1 LPYDVADLDLADEGR
16 LRIEWADRHMPVL
29 REIRARFEKE
39 KPLTGLR
46 VAACLHVTTETANLM
61 RTLQAGGAEVV
72 LCASNPLS
80 TQDSTAAGLVG
91 HYGIDVHAR
100 RGIDNDGYYRHLEAA
115 LDFRPNV
122 TMDDGCDLV
131 TLLHTKR
138 REQLGEVRFGTEETT
153 TGVIRLRQMEREG
166 ALAYPIV
173 AVNDTPT
180 KHLFDNRYGT
190 GQSTIDGI
198 VRATNVLLAG
208 RVFAVAGYG
217 YCGKGLAMRA
227 RGMGARVL
235 VTEVDPIRA
244 LEAAMDGYEV
254 APMERAA
261 READFIVTVTGD
273 RDIVRREHFEVAKDG
288 VIVANSGHFDVEID
302 KVALREL
309 ATGGVQRVR
318 DNVEEF
324 TLADGRRVM
333 LVAEGRLVNL
343 GAAEGHPAAVMDM
356 SFADQSLSLEWLARQ
371 ADLDVRVH
379 DVPAEIDAEVARV
392 KLATMGIEIDTLTD
406 AQERYL
412 HSWTEGT

>member
-1 LPYDVADLDLADEGR
+1 
-16 LRIEWADRHMPVL
+16 MPVL
-29 REIRARFEKE
+29 AAVAAELARTR
-39 KPLTGLR
+39 PLAGHR
-46 VAACLHVTTETANLM
+46 IAACLHVTTETANLM
-61 RTLQAGGAEVV
+61 RTLKAGGASVV

-80 TQDSTAAGLVG
+80 TQDDTAAALVE
-91 HYGIDVHAR
+91 HYGIDTFAR
-100 RGIDNDGYYRHLEAA
+100 RGVDTDGYYRHLEAA
-115 LDFRPNV
+115 LDTRPSI

-138 REQLGEVRFGTEETT
+138 RDQLAELQAGTEETT

-166 ALAYPIV
+166 ALAYPII

-198 VRATNVLLAG
+198 LRATNLLLAG
-208 RVFAVAGYG
+208 TTFVVAGFG

-227 RGMGARVL
+227 RGLGAKVV

-244 LEAAMDGYEV
+244 LEAAMEGFKV
-254 APMERAA
+254 APMAQAA
-261 READFIVTVTGD
+261 REGDVIVSVTGD
-273 RDIVRREHFEVAKDG
+273 RDVLRREHFEVMKDG
-288 VIVANSGHFDVEID
+288 VVLANSGHFDVEID
-302 KVALREL
+302 KEALREL
-309 ATGGVQRVR
+309 ATSVVRVR
-318 DNVEEF
+318 ENVEEF
-324 TLADGRRVM
+324 TLEDGRRLN

-356 SFADQSLSLEWLARQ
+356 SFADQSLSLEWLSRQ
-371 ADLDVRVH
+371 QDLEVRVH
-379 DVPAEIDAEVARV
+379 DVPPEIDAEVARV
-392 KLATMGIEIDTLTD
+392 KLATMDIEIDTLTD